1 MERTLSTGNRREI
14 RGREVADRRKSSVR
28 KCHLISRVVKMTPL
42 MTPEIR
48 HRGSV
53 SREGSNT
60 FKCTAADGE

>member
-14 RGREVADRRKSSVR
+14 RGREVADRRGSSVR

-60 FKCTAADGE
+60 FKRTAADGE